1 MSKLMFNKI
10 LALERTDVK
19 KPRQEAI
26 TSITDKLQP
35 ADIDS
40 FKKIV
45 HMCTKIRTES
55 KANQIE

>member
-19 KPRQEAI
+19 KPRQEGI
-26 TSITDKLQP
+26 TFITDKLQP
-35 ADIDS
+35 ADIDG

-45 HMCTKIRTES
+45 NMCTKNRT
-55 KANQIE
+55 

>member
-1 MSKLMFNKI
+1 MFNKI
-10 LALERTDVK
+10 LALERTEVK
-19 KPRQEAI
+19 KSCQEGI
-26 TSITDKLQP
+26 TSITYKLQP
-35 ADIDS
+35 GDIDT

>member
-1 MSKLMFNKI
+1 MFNKI

-19 KPRQEAI
+19 KSFQEDI

-35 ADIDS
+35 ADIDT

-45 HMCTKIRTES
+45 HMCTKLRTEF

>member
-1 MSKLMFNKI
+1 MFNKI

-19 KPRQEAI
+19 KPRQEGI
-26 TSITDKLQP
+26 TSITNKLQP
-35 ADIDS
+35 ANIDS

>member
-1 MSKLMFNKI
+1 MLNKI

-19 KPRQEAI
+19 SCQESI

-45 HMCTKIRTES
+45 HMCRKIRAES